1 MSKSISSRESI
12 PTTATNTGPSRRALL
27 KAGIAAAATAPFLM
41 HVDDAIAQGIAPK
54 RGGTLT
60 SLLTPEPPVL
70 MIGVNAQ
77 APTLTVVSKIFQ
89 PLFTYTPKLDFDPV
103 LAKSWTVSDDKKV
116 YTFRLQENVKFHDG
130 KPMTADDV
138 IFSAMKFWMT
148 LSLRARIVFA
158 RIEKAEAPDPHTV
171 VFTLKEPL
179 WLRRNRFHYRSQA
192 SL

>member
-1 MSKSISSRESI
+1 MSDFTSWWSEETGAQDLNGDIRSPAS
-12 PTTATNTGPSRRALL
+12 GPSRRALL
-27 KAGIAAAATAPFLM
+27 KAGVAAAAVAPFLM
-41 HVDDAIAQGIAPK
+41 RVDDAIAQGITPK

-77 APTLTVVSKIFQ
+77 GPTLTVVSKIFQ
-89 PLFTYTPKLDFDPV
+89 PLFTYSPTLDFVPV
-103 LAKSWTVSDDKKV
+103 LAKSWTISDDKKV

-130 KPMTADDV
+130 QPMTADDV

-158 RIEKAEAPDPHTV
+158 RIEKAARH
-171 VFTLKEPL
+171 
-179 WLRRNRFHYRSQA
+179 
-192 SL
+192 